1 VGGKEEIEMTVSN
14 GFMVFGQE
22 APQAARAFG
31 GLVEALAG
39 ESALDEKTQHLAYLA
54 VLAATGELGG
64 VGSHV
69 GLAGKAGASR
79 AEILSAT
86 LVGLPAVGLKV
97 LDALAVAAE
106 ALDAQA
112 QAADTQ
118 A

>member
-1 VGGKEEIEMTVSN
+1 MAVSN
-14 GFMVFGQE
+14 GFMTFGQE
-22 APQAARAFG
+22 APETATAFG
-31 GLVEALAG
+31 GLVDALGA

-64 VGSHV
+64 IAFHA
-69 GLAGKAGASR
+69 GLAGKVGASR

-86 LVGLPAVGLKV
+86 LVGLPAVGLRV

-106 ALDAQA
+106 ALGAEG

>member
-1 VGGKEEIEMTVSN
+1 MSVSN

-22 APQAARAFG
+22 APQTSRAFG
-31 GLVEALAG
+31 GLVEALAA
-39 ESALDEKTQHLAYLA
+39 ESALDDKTQHLAYLA

-64 VGSHV
+64 VGFHV
-69 GLAGKAGASR
+69 GLAAKARASR

-86 LVGLPAVGLKV
+86 LVGLPAVGLTV

-106 ALDAQA
+106 AVEALETVETQG
-112 QAADTQ
+112 QAAVTQ